1 MTAQTGTTQTAAT
14 GEALE
19 VKEDQVRQFLAEVTI
34 RDLDDSEVLPVAD
47 LYGMYIIWC
56 EQAGTDPLSV
66 QIFSH
71 VIREEGLESGLLR
84 SEHVLKGVMATGTI
98 PVQYILETDKPLGP
112 NSALGSL
119 PA

>member
-1 MTAQTGTTQTAAT
+1 MTAQIGTAHASPA
-14 GEALE
+14 GNEREAN
-19 VKEDQVRQFLAEVTI
+19 EDLVRKFLAEVTI

-71 VIREEGLESGLLR
+71 VMREEGLEAGLLR
-84 SEHVLKGVMATGTI
+84 SEHVVKGVMATGAI
-98 PVQYILETDKPLGP
+98 PIQYILETDKPLSP
-112 NSALGSL
+112 NSALGTL